1 MKMLPDPGD
10 TVEIVIDP
18 SVPVNQGAERFAC
31 RVVEEGFRGTGFL
44 DRMNINRS
52 NNAIPVTAFLDEMNR
67 PLRLRARVMACS
79 RIDDSLSFS
88 IIDELNRFINT
99 NVEVGAEVTGVVMAM
114 PAADGGYNSDRFT
127 VLTEHGYTV
136 WLDGAEFT
144 DELFCGQTVG
154 CASTPSAPVAAPT
167 SPPHVSAAIF
177 PSA

>member
-1 MKMLPDPGD
+1 MLPDPGD

-99 NVEVGAEVTGVVMAM
+99 NVEVGAEVTGVVIAM

-136 WLDGAEFT
+136 WLSTEPNLLTSSSADRLWGAHR
-144 DELFCGQTVG
+144 LRQHRW
-154 CASTPSAPVAAPT
+154 PHRHPR
-167 SPPHVSAAIF
+167 PHVSAAIF